1 MIAPQLLQLPECG
14 RCADAR
20 QMPASD
26 DPQNALRGPP
36 EWRQCIGISPAK
48 PESGRAEFETR
59 RLRKGGRRS

>member
-1 MIAPQLLQLPECG
+1 MIAPQLPQLPECG

-36 EWRQCIGISPAK
+36 EWRQCIGMSPAK
-48 PESGRAEFETR
+48 PESGLSGVRNPSLAHR
-59 RLRKGGRRS
+59 GRS